1 MLENMRRLIIIKE
14 RNRNYILRLVF
25 MNIFDPNI
33 NHEILFVM
41 NNGELMQAT
50 TFCKTYKDSD
60 TINDDI
66 CALPRNIFMTY
77 VNKHTTV

>member
-1 MLENMRRLIIIKE
+1 MLESMRRLIIIKE

-66 CALPRNIFMTY
+66 CALPRNIFMTC
-77 VNKHTTV
+77 VNKHTSV

>member
-1 MLENMRRLIIIKE
+1 MLENMRCLIIIKE

-41 NNGELMQAT
+41 NIGELMQT
-50 TFCKTYKDSD
+50 STFCIPIKILIPLMMISVH
-60 TINDDI
+60 
-66 CALPRNIFMTY
+66 CHAIFL
-77 VNKHTTV
+77 

>member
-1 MLENMRRLIIIKE
+1 
-14 RNRNYILRLVF
+14 

-33 NHEILFVM
+33 NLEILFDM
-41 NNGELMQAT
+41 NIAELMQAT

-77 VNKHTTV
+77 VNKHTTVW